1 MFYLFSTN
9 AKQVSAA
16 AAGAS
21 ATHDIP
27 ADLIVYGKVLS
38 GLGIPFSAVAGRADL
53 LDMACTS
60 GLALTDYGQKTTL
73 MTTHMGN
80 HIAMLASYAS
90 LKLLHD
96 KGDAYYD
103 EVRLRKGILTDR
115 MTKIREDHQIPI
127 HLVGYGDFNG
137 SFLFIDEDREINN
150 ARDLAHAANPVAAL
164 TLSLMLRRAGFY
176 TYSLPFLFL
185 GGAHERSDIE
195 HLAKTVEQCVL
206 EMKSA
211 GIPFSVPR

>member
-1 MFYLFSTN
+1 
-9 AKQVSAA
+9 
-16 AAGAS
+16 
-21 ATHDIP
+21 
-27 ADLIVYGKVLS
+27 
-38 GLGIPFSAVAGRADL
+38 
-53 LDMACTS
+53 MAMTS
-60 GLALTDYGQKTTL
+60 GFALTDYGQKTTL

-90 LKLLHD
+90 LKLLQE
-96 KGDAYYD
+96 KGQAYYD
-103 EVRLRKGILTDR
+103 EVRLRKGILKDR
-115 MTKIREDHQIPI
+115 MAKLRTENDIPI

-137 SFLFIDEDREINN
+137 SFLFVDEDRDIQN

-164 TLSLMLRRAGFY
+164 TLSLMLRREGFY

-185 GGAHERSDIE
+185 GGAHERSEIV
-195 HLAKTVEQCVL
+195 HLADTVEKCVL